1 MLADAHKGYVF
12 SLIQKFNQPVTP
24 DNPYSTRDDIIVITD
39 EAHRTQY
46 GQLALNMRN
55 ALPKASY
62 IGFTGTPLFKG
73 DEITRRVFGNY
84 VSRYGFQRAVE
95 DGATVPLYWDA
106 RGEKLGIAI
115 GDLNERIAAKLE
127 ELEQRGEIDDINVA
141 ERLEQALQRDY
152 HVITAEPRLDKIAR
166 DFVEHYSTEWES
178 GKAMFVAIDKITT
191 VRMHELIRK
200 YWQEKIVEL

>member
-1 MLADAHKGYVF
+1 
-12 SLIQKFNQPVTP
+12 
-24 DNPYSTRDDIIVITD
+24 
-39 EAHRTQY
+39 
-46 GQLALNMRN
+46 
-55 ALPKASY
+55 LPNASY

-84 VSRYGFQRAVE
+84 RSRYDFQRAVE
-95 DGATVPLYWDA
+95 DGATVPLYYDA
-106 RGEKLGIAI
+106 LGEKLGIAV

-127 ELEQRGEIDDINVA
+127 DLEQRGEIDDINVA
-141 ERLEQALQRDY
+141 ERLEHALQRDY

-191 VRMHELIRK
+191 VRMHRLIRK
-200 YWQEKIVEL
+200 YWEAKIVELERAVAGTNDEQEVADRQ